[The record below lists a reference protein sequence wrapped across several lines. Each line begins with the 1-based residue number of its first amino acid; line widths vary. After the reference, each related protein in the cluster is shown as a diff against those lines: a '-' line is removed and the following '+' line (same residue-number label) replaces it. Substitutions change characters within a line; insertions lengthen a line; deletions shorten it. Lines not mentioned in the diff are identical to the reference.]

1 MSSNSTET
9 EVVKSDKYPAAIPYI
24 IGNEAAERF
33 SFYGMRSILSV
44 FLVAQFFNPTGNAA
58 LEAVAE
64 AKSNEQVHLFV
75 SLAYFTPMIG
85 ALLADWFFGKYKVIL
100 YVSIIYCVGHLFLA
114 MFDKDLTWFGYG
126 LTLIAIGAG
135 GIKSC
140 VSANMGD
147 QFNKTNE
154 HLMSKVF
161 GWFYFAIN
169 TGSVVSNFF
178 IPILYDKYGAS
189 VAFGVPGILM
199 ALATLIFW
207 LGRKK
212 YIIVPPS
219 GIEFNATKFK
229 EGIAATGKVLLVF
242 AFIPL
247 FWAMWDQ
254 SLAEW
259 VLQAKHL
266 ALKVSDGFSINF
278 FGWKTWK
285 WDGSLLPS
293 QVQLANPVF
302 LVSFL
307 PIFTYVLYPFCDK
320 IGLKLTPL
328 RKIGTGLILT
338 CLSFVIIAKLQDTI
352 DAGGHPSVWGQIFG
366 YLILSWGEILVWVT
380 CLEYS
385 YTNSPKY
392 MKSTMAAIGLLT
404 VSLGN
409 YLVSLMNGSIS
420 RGGYFAYLRVSGH
433 ESAYYWFF
441 VKLMVVEAIIFI
453 LVSKFIKE
461 QRYVG
466 EE

>member
-1 MSSNSTET
+1 MTSTES
-9 EVVKSDKYPAAIPYI
+9 EIIKSDKYPAAVPYI

-33 SFYGMRSILSV
+33 SFYGMRSILSI
-44 FLVAQFFNPTGNAA
+44 FLVTQFFNPTGSAA
-58 LEAVAE
+58 LQSVAE

-85 ALLADWFFGKYKVIL
+85 AIMADWFFGKYKVIL

-147 QFNKTNE
+147 QFDKTNE
-154 HLMSKVF
+154 HLISKVY

-169 TGSVVSNFF
+169 SGSVLSNFF

-219 GIEFNATKFK
+219 GINFDLAKMK
-229 EGIAATGKVLLVF
+229 EGLAAAGRVLVVF
-242 AFIPL
+242 MFIPL
-247 FWAMWDQ
+247 FWALWDQ
-254 SLAEW
+254 NLSEW
-259 VLQAKHL
+259 VLQASHL
-266 ALKVSDGFSINF
+266 DLELWSGVTA
-278 FGWKTWK
+278 
-285 WDGSLLPS
+285 LPS

-307 PIFTYVLYPFCDK
+307 PVFTYIIYPFLEK
-320 IGLKLTPL
+320 IGITPTPL
-328 RKIGTGLILT
+328 RKIGVGLFLTGA
-338 CLSFVIIAKLQDTI
+338 SFIIIAQIQEAI
-352 DAGGHPSVWGQIFG
+352 DAGGHPSLWKQIFA
-366 YLILSWGEILVWVT
+366 YLILAWGEILVWVT

-409 YLVSLMNGSIS
+409 YLVALMNQSIANK
-420 RGGYFAYLRVSGH
+420 GYFAQYTGAS
-433 ESAYYWFF
+433 YYWFF
-441 VKLMVVEAIIFI
+441 VKLMFIEAIIFM
-453 LVSKFIKE
+453 LVAKFIKE
-461 QRYVG
+461 KRYVG

>member
-1 MSSNSTET
+1 MTSTES
-9 EVVKSDKYPAAIPYI
+9 EIIKSDKYPAAVPYI

-33 SFYGMRSILSV
+33 SFYGMRSILSI

-85 ALLADWFFGKYKVIL
+85 AIMADWFFGKYKVIL

-147 QFNKTNE
+147 QFDKTNE
-154 HLMSKVF
+154 HLISKVY

-169 TGSVVSNFF
+169 SGSVLSNFF

-199 ALATLIFW
+199 ALATFIFW

-219 GIEFNATKFK
+219 GINFDLTKMK
-229 EGIAATGKVLLVF
+229 EGLAAAGRVLVVF
-242 AFIPL
+242 MFIPL
-247 FWAMWDQ
+247 FWALWDQ
-254 SLAEW
+254 NLSEW
-259 VLQAKHL
+259 VLQASHL
-266 ALKVSDGFSINF
+266 DLQLWSGF
-278 FGWKTWK
+278 TV
-285 WDGSLLPS
+285 LPA

-307 PIFTYVLYPFCDK
+307 PVFTYIIYPFFEK
-320 IGLKLTPL
+320 IGITPTPL
-328 RKIGTGLILT
+328 RKIGVGLFLTGA
-338 CLSFVIIAKLQDTI
+338 SFVIIAQVQEAI
-352 DAGGHPSVWGQIFG
+352 DAGGHPSLWKQIFA
-366 YLILSWGEILVWVT
+366 YLILAWGEILVWVT

-409 YLVSLMNGSIS
+409 YLVALMNQSIANH
-420 RGGYFAYLRVSGH
+420 GYFAQYTGAS
-433 ESAYYWFF
+433 YYWFF
-441 VKLMVVEAIIFI
+441 VKLMFIEAIIFM
-453 LVSKFIKE
+453 LVAKFIKE
-461 QRYVG
+461 KRYVG

>member
-1 MSSNSTET
+1 MSITSTES
-9 EVVKSDKYPAAIPYI
+9 EIIKSDKYPDAVPYI

-33 SFYGMRSILSV
+33 SFYGMRSILSI
-44 FLVAQFFNPTGNAA
+44 FLVTQFFNPTGNAA
-58 LEAVAE
+58 LQSVAE

-85 ALLADWFFGKYKVIL
+85 AIMADWFFGKYKVIL

-114 MFDKDLTWFGYG
+114 MFDKDLMWFGYG

-147 QFNKTNE
+147 QFDKTNE
-154 HLMSKVF
+154 HLISKVY

-169 TGSVVSNFF
+169 AGSVLSNFF

-219 GIEFNATKFK
+219 GINFDLGKMK
-229 EGIAATGKVLLVF
+229 EGLAAAGRVLVVF
-242 AFIPL
+242 MFIPL
-247 FWAMWDQ
+247 FWALWDQ
-254 SLAEW
+254 NLSEW
-259 VLQAKHL
+259 VLQASHL
-266 ALKVSDGFSINF
+266 DLQLWSGVTA
-278 FGWKTWK
+278 
-285 WDGSLLPS
+285 LPS

-307 PIFTYVLYPFCDK
+307 PIFTYIIYPFFEK
-320 IGLKLTPL
+320 IGITPTPL
-328 RKIGTGLILT
+328 RKIGVGLFLTGA
-338 CLSFVIIAKLQDTI
+338 SFIIIAQVQEAI
-352 DAGGHPSVWGQIFG
+352 DAGGHPSLWKQIFA
-366 YLILSWGEILVWVT
+366 YLILAWGEILVWVT

-409 YLVSLMNGSIS
+409 YLVALMNQSIANK
-420 RGGYFAYLRVSGH
+420 GYFAQYTGAS
-433 ESAYYWFF
+433 YYWFF
-441 VKLMVVEAIIFI
+441 VKLMFIEAIIFM
-453 LVSKFIKE
+453 LVAKFIKE
-461 QRYVG
+461 KRYVG

>member
-1 MSSNSTET
+1 MSSTSTESG
-9 EVVKSDKYPAAIPYI
+9 VIKSDKYPAAIPYI

-58 LEAVAE
+58 LNAVAE

-114 MFDKDLTWFGYG
+114 MFDTDLTWFGYG

-147 QFNKTNE
+147 QFNKSNE

-169 TGSVVSNFF
+169 SGSVLSNFF

-219 GIEFNATKFK
+219 GIDFDAKKFK
-229 EGIAATGKVLLVF
+229 EGLAATGKVLLVF
-242 AFIPL
+242 AFVPL

-259 VLQAKHL
+259 VLQATKL
-266 ALKVSDGFSINF
+266 DLTFVGDYKI
-278 FGWKTWK
+278 
-285 WDGSLLPS
+285 LPS

-307 PIFTYVLYPFCDK
+307 PIFTYLIYPFCDK

-328 RKIGTGLILT
+328 RKIGAGLILT
-338 CLSFVIIAKLQDTI
+338 GLSFVIIAQVQDTI
-352 DAGGHPSVWGQIFG
+352 DAGQNPSVWRQIFA
-366 YLILSWGEILVWVT
+366 YLVLSWGEILVWVT
-380 CLEYS
+380 CLEYA

-409 YLVSLMNGSIS
+409 YLVALMNESIS
-420 RGGYFAYLRVSGH
+420 KGGYFAYLRVSGH
-433 ESAYYWFF
+433 ESEYYWFF
-441 VKLMVVEAIIFI
+441 VKLMIAEVIIFM
-453 LVSKFIKE
+453 LVSRFIKE
-461 QRYVG
+461 QRFVG

>member
-1 MSSNSTET
+1 MSSTSTET
-9 EVVKSDKYPAAIPYI
+9 EVIKSDKYPAAIPYI

-33 SFYGMRSILSV
+33 SFYGMRSILSI
-44 FLVAQFFNPTGNAA
+44 FLVAQFFNPTGNVA

-75 SLAYFTPMIG
+75 ALAYFTPMIG
-85 ALLADWFFGKYKVIL
+85 AIMADWFFGKYKVIL
-100 YVSIIYCVGHLFLA
+100 FVSLIYCVGHLFLA
-114 MFDKDLTWFGYG
+114 LFDNDLTWFGYG

-154 HLMSKVF
+154 HLISKVY

-169 TGSVVSNFF
+169 SGSVLSNFF
-178 IPILYDKYGAS
+178 IPILYKNYGAS
-189 VAFGVPGILM
+189 VAFGIPGILM

-219 GIEFNATKFK
+219 GVNFDLAKIKD
-229 EGIAATGKVLLVF
+229 GLAAAGRVLVVF
-242 AFIPL
+242 MFIPL
-247 FWAMWDQ
+247 FWALWDQ
-254 SLAEW
+254 NLSEW
-259 VLQAKHL
+259 VLQASHL
-266 ALKVSDGFSINF
+266 DLELWGGVTA
-278 FGWKTWK
+278 
-285 WDGSLLPS
+285 LPS

-307 PIFTYVLYPFCDK
+307 PIFTYVIYPFLEK
-320 IGLKLTPL
+320 IGITPTPL
-328 RKIGTGLILT
+328 RKIGVGLFLTGA
-338 CLSFVIIAKLQDTI
+338 SFIIIAQVQEAI
-352 DAGGHPSVWGQIFG
+352 DAGGHPSIWKQIFA
-366 YLILSWGEILVWVT
+366 YLILAWGEILVWVT
-380 CLEYS
+380 CLEYA

-409 YLVSLMNGSIS
+409 YLVALMNESIS
-420 RGGYFAYLRVSGH
+420 KGGYFAQYTGAS
-433 ESAYYWFF
+433 YYWFF
-441 VKLMVVEAIIFI
+441 VKLMFVEAIIFV

-461 QRYVG
+461 KRYVG
-466 EE
+466 ED